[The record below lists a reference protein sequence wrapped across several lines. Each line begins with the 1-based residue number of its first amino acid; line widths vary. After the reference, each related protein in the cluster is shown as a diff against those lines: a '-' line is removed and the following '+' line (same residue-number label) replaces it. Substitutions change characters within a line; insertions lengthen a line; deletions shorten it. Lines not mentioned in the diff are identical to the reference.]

1 MVIEDLDDG
10 ILQGVHVRLAVCD
23 ILLDEPPSCSH
34 VRAANLRREERIERL
49 GLIGRTNLSL
59 SFLKVATGFQTL
71 DDGGAGG
78 RRADAAVLALLAVI
92 LAFQDFADFRVF
104 DVLRVGCHVCVEGA
118 LRIGC
123 GRGGLPFRD

>member
-23 ILLDEPPSCSH
+23 ILLDEPPSCGH
-34 VRAANLRREERIERL
+34 VCTANLRREECVERL
-49 GLIGRTNLSL
+49 GLIGCSNLSL

-78 RRADAAVLALLAVI
+78 RRSDTAVFALLAVI
-92 LAFQDFADFRVF
+92 LTLKDFPDFRVF
-104 DVLRVGCHVCVEGA
+104 DVLRDGCHVCDEGA